1 MPKKHGITF
10 KHLIATSSQDLDR
23 TYPNPTGSGG
33 SGGGGST
40 SRGVQDLLD
49 RSRLARPIRPA
60 LVDDVEGAVWI
71 PRPVGRLDLELE
83 EGPTELH
90 PYVAPSATSV
100 SRADRVEQSNY
111 VELR

>member
-1 MPKKHGITF
+1 MPKKHDITF

-23 TYPNPTGSGG
+23 TYPNSIGTGG
-33 SGGGGST
+33 SGGGSS
-40 SRGVQDLLD
+40 SRGVQDLLA
-49 RSRLARPIRPA
+49 RSRLARPVRPA